1 MAQRSWKGPLL
12 GVAGFLFM
20 LLGTGYFAVS
30 GMIVTMSLD
39 PGERTIIGAPPAGY
53 VVTDQRMITSDGV
66 DLAVWLV
73 TGPATIGDRA
83 IILVHGL
90 GDQAWNPTN
99 RSLAAAYVDAGFTVL
114 ALDLRGHGISGGQVL
129 GLGWHERNDIRA
141 AVDLLSATGFAPG
154 RIGIHGTSYGAA
166 TALLAAAAIPE
177 IGAVIADSSWSDM
190 RAIMEVEIEDR
201 TGMPAVVARWLRP
214 GISLTGRI
222 VFGLD
227 FDEIPPLLAVPLIAP
242 RPILFIHGAADSRI
256 PVEHSE
262 ALFDA
267 TLVRASEKWVLPGMA
282 HTEGAW
288 MEDRDDLPSPFQAEF
303 LARVTEFFDRNL
315 P

>member
-30 GMIVTMSLD
+30 GMIVTISLD
-39 PGERTIIGAPPAGY
+39 PGERTIIGEPPAGY
-53 VVTDQRMITSDGV
+53 AVTDQRMITTDGT
-66 DLAVWLV
+66 DLSIWIV
-73 TGPATIGDRA
+73 TGPATTGDRA
-83 IILVHGL
+83 IIVVHGL
-90 GDQAWNPTN
+90 GDQAWNGTN
-99 RSLAAAYVDAGFTVL
+99 RSLAATYVDAGFTVL
-114 ALDLRGHGISGGQVL
+114 ALDMRGHGISGGQVL
-129 GLGWHERNDIRA
+129 GLGWYERNDIRA
-141 AVDLLSATGFAPG
+141 AVDLLLATGFAPG

-166 TALLAAAAIPE
+166 TALLATAAIPE
-177 IGAVIADSSWSDM
+177 IGAVIADSSWSDI
-190 RAIMEVEIEDR
+190 RAIMDVEIEDR
-201 TGMPAVVARWLRP
+201 TGMPAAVARWLRP

-227 FDEIPPLLAVPLIAP
+227 LDEISPLLAVPLIAP
-242 RPILFIHGAADSRI
+242 RPILFIHGEADSRI

-262 ALFDA
+262 ALFDI
-267 TLVRASEKWVLPGMA
+267 TLAGANEIWVLPGMA

-288 MEDRDDLPSPFQAEF
+288 MEDRDDVPSPFQAEF
-303 LARVTEFFDRNL
+303 LARVTDFFDRNL

>member
-30 GMIVTMSLD
+30 GMIVTLSLD
-39 PGERTIIGAPPAGY
+39 PGERTIVGEPPAGY
-53 VVTDQRMITSDGV
+53 AVTDQRMITTDGV

-73 TGPATIGDRA
+73 TDPTTTGDRA

-90 GDQAWNPTN
+90 GDQAWNETN
-99 RSLAAAYVDAGFTVL
+99 RSLAATYVDAGFTVL

-141 AVDLLSATGFAPG
+141 AADLLLETGFAPG